1 MSVISDVVAQSLDSK
16 FVKFDETGKI
26 GPIRILT
33 VDRVYADEGKY
44 ADQDGMSYQIG
55 FEGDRI
61 LNTTSKRLMRCLQ
74 AVNANDVIE
83 VTRSGSGKDTDY
95 FVRVIE
101 RAQTQKTDVI

>member
-1 MSVISDVVAQSLDSK
+1 MSIVNEVVAQSLDSK

-26 GPIRILT
+26 GPIRILS
-33 VDRVYADEGKY
+33 VDRIYAEDGKY

-55 FEGDRI
+55 FEGARI

-74 AVNANDVIE
+74 EVDSGDLIE
-83 VTRSGSGKDTDY
+83 ITRTGSGMSTDY

-101 RAQTQKTDVI
+101 RAQTQNTDVI